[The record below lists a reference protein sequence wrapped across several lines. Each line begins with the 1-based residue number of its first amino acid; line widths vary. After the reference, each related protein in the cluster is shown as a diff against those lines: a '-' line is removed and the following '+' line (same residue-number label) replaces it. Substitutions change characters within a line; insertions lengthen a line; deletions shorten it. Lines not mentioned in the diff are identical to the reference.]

1 MVKKWVRDNA
11 WQQVTYKWQTRYDYP
26 HVSVAA
32 WCIRKKDDSKTCLF
46 QNWLYAWIVTEE
58 PSERV
63 FKSYWRCTSVGVT
76 CCLERVFI
84 NSINQKKNKYAVQ
97 LKTAQVV
104 ETQFRLSSFKSKY
117 NRMHKLLYF
126 TLSHWFIFIMATQS
140 IRLSIINVRL

>member
-11 WQQVTYKWQTRYDYP
+11 WQQVTYKWRTRYDYP
-26 HVSVAA
+26 HVSVAV

-46 QNWLYAWIVTEE
+46 QIWLYAWIVTEE

-76 CCLERVFI
+76 CCLERIFI
-84 NSINQKKNKYAVQ
+84 NSINQKKKKYAVQ

-104 ETQFRLSSFKSKY
+104 ETQFQLSSFKSKY

-126 TLSHWFIFIMATQS
+126 NTSRWFICVMVIQS